1 VHGAER
7 HAEGG
12 VTHEFLHG
20 LRCRTAHETDWQGRM
35 WAYDLEVPVLSVFF
49 GITIRIYFEGHA
61 PPHLHVAYAEY
72 AAVLE
77 IDSGKHHAA

>member
-1 VHGAER
+1 
-7 HAEGG
+7 

-61 PPHLHVAYAEY
+61 PPHLHVAPTQSMPQFWR
-72 AAVLE
+72 L
-77 IDSGKHHAA
+77 IRGSITRRSGLR